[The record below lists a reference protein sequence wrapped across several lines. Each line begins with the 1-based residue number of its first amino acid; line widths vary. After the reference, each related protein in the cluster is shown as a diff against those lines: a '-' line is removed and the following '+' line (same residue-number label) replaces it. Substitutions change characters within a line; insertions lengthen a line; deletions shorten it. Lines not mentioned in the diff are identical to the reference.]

1 MTDTLYTGVSVF
13 IYQYHSAL
21 QAITDTSAK
30 IPFKLRNVLLSTVP
44 YGLPWIPFAINFFV
58 V

>member
-1 MTDTLYTGVSVF
+1 MTDTLALGCRSLF
-13 IYQYHSAL
+13 INTTARYIQL
-21 QAITDTSAK
+21 PTPQPK